1 MIPMPT
7 IGKLGRSRLRQSPD
21 SAWPLRDRN
30 GLTWAE
36 RKKIQQE
43 KGIKNA

>member
-1 MIPMPT
+1 MTPT

-21 SAWPLRDRN
+21 SAWPLRDCE

-43 KGIKNA
+43 KGTGNA